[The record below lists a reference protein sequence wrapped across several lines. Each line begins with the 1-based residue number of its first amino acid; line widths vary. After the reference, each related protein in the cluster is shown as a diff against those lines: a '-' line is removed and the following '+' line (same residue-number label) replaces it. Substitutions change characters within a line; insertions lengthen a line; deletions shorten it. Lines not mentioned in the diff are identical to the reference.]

1 MPSFVNP
8 IHTNA
13 NALNSGTK
21 NEVKDTKNAPK
32 SASKDFNKILNQ
44 KISKDKTAPKENPN
58 ALKATPKDAKED
70 AKELE
75 KTPTPHHQHAQN
87 LAKDQ
92 QAPTLKD
99 LLNHKKTTAS
109 HEAQHE
115 THEPTLKDLLNHK
128 KTTASHEA
136 QHETHEMHET
146 NPKTPNETLN
156 KNEKKPNGVASNAHQ
171 ANLTNKNP
179 LTPTNHANNAIKNPT
194 APTHNAKEPKTLK
207 DIHALSQKHDL
218 NASNIQVGTPLE
230 KKETP
235 LNASDQL
242 ALKTT
247 QTSINHTLAKN
258 DSKNTANLSSVLQ
271 SLEKKESHNKE
282 RTTPPSNEKKT
293 PPLREALQM
302 NAIKRD
308 KTLSKK
314 KPEKTPTKTQTT
326 AATPENAPKIPLK
339 TPPLM
344 PLIGANPPNDNA
356 PTPLE
361 KEEKAKEVSENKEKT
376 KESNNSAQS
385 AQNAQASDKTSE
397 NKSAAPKETIKHFT
411 QQLKQ
416 EIQEYKPPMS
426 RISMDLFPKE
436 LGKVEVTIQKVG
448 KNLKVSVIS
457 HNNSLQTFLDNQQDL
472 KNSLNALGFE
482 GVDLSF
488 SQDSSKEQPKEPLRE
503 PFKEQES
510 TPLKENALKSY
521 QENTDNEN
529 KETSM
534 QITLYA

>member
-1 MPSFVNP
+1 MPSPVNP

-13 NALNSGTK
+13 NALNSGAK
-21 NEVKDTKNAPK
+21 NEGTKNAPK
-32 SASKDFNKILNQ
+32 SASKDFSKILNQ
-44 KISKDKTAPKENPN
+44 KISKDKTTPKESPNPN
-58 ALKATPKDAKED
+58 ALKATPKNAKEGAKED
-70 AKELE
+70 AKALE
-75 KTPTPHHQHAQN
+75 KTPTPHPQHAQN
-87 LAKDQ
+87 PAKDQ

-115 THEPTLKDLLNHK
+115 N
-128 KTTASHEA
+128 
-136 QHETHEMHET
+136 HET

-156 KNEKKPNGVASNAHQ
+156 KNEKKPNGVTSNAHQ

-179 LTPTNHANNAIKNPT
+179 LTPTNHANNANKNPT
-194 APTHNAKEPKTLK
+194 APTDTKKEPKTLK
-207 DIHALSQKHDL
+207 DIQALSQKHDL
-218 NASNIQVGTPLE
+218 NASNIQAATTPE
-230 KKETP
+230 NKTS

-247 QTSINHTLAKN
+247 PKNPTTNPTTIKN
-258 DSKNTANLSSVLQ
+258 DAKNTANLSSVLQ
-271 SLEKKESHNKE
+271 SLEKKEPPNKE
-282 RTTPPSNEKKT
+282 HATPQNNEKKT
-293 PPLREALQM
+293 PPLKEALPM

-314 KPEKTPTKTQTT
+314 KSEKTPTKAQTT
-326 AATPENAPKIPLK
+326 APSIAPENAPKIPLK

-344 PLIGANPPNDNA
+344 PLIGANPPPNDNP

-361 KEEKAKEVSENKEKT
+361 KEETTKEASDNKEKT
-376 KESNNSAQS
+376 KETSSSVQS

-397 NKSAAPKETIKHFT
+397 NKSIAPKETIKHFT

-426 RISMDLFPKE
+426 RISMDLFPRE

-488 SQDSSKEQPKEPLRE
+488 SQDSSKEQPKEQLRE
-503 PFKEQES
+503 LFKEQES
-510 TPLKENALKSY
+510 SPLKENALKSY
-521 QENTDNEN
+521 QENTDHEN

>member
-1 MPSFVNP
+1 MPSPINP

-13 NALNSGTK
+13 NALNGGAK
-21 NEVKDTKNAPK
+21 NEDTKNAPK
-32 SASKDFNKILNQ
+32 SASKDFSKILNQ
-44 KISKDKTAPKENPN
+44 KISKDKTVPKENPN
-58 ALKATPKDAKED
+58 ALKDAPKDAKED
-70 AKELE
+70 AKALE
-75 KTPTPHHQHAQN
+75 KTPTLNHQHAQN
-87 LAKDQ
+87 LTKNQ

-99 LLNHKKTTAS
+99 WLNHKKTTAS

-115 THEPTLKDLLNHK
+115 N
-128 KTTASHEA
+128 
-136 QHETHEMHET
+136 HET

-156 KNEKKPNGVASNAHQ
+156 KNEKKPNEVASNAHQ
-171 ANLTNKNP
+171 TNLPNKNP
-179 LTPTNHANNAIKNPT
+179 ITPTNRANNANKTPT
-194 APTHNAKEPKTLK
+194 TPTHSAKDPKTLK
-207 DIHALSQKHDL
+207 DIQTLSQKHDL
-218 NASNIQVGTPLE
+218 NASNIQAATTPE
-230 KKETP
+230 NKTP

-258 DSKNTANLSSVLQ
+258 DAKNTANLSSVLQ
-271 SLEKKESHNKE
+271 SLEKKDPHNKE
-282 RTTPPSNEKKT
+282 HATPPNNEKKT
-293 PPLREALQM
+293 PPLKEALQM

-314 KPEKTPTKTQTT
+314 KSEKTPTKAQTT
-326 AATPENAPKIPLK
+326 APSATPENAPKIPLK

-344 PLIGANPPNDNA
+344 PLIGANPPNDNI

-361 KEEKAKEVSENKEKT
+361 KEETTKEASDNKEKT
-376 KESNNSAQS
+376 KETNNSTQS
-385 AQNAQASDKTSE
+385 AQNTQASDKTSE

-436 LGKVEVTIQKVG
+436 LGKVEVIIQKVG

-488 SQDSSKEQPKEPLRE
+488 SQDSSKEQQAPKDQPKE
-503 PFKEQES
+503 PFKEQEL

-521 QENTDNEN
+521 QENTDHEN
-529 KETSM
+529 QETNM

>member
-1 MPSFVNP
+1 MPSPINP

-13 NALNSGTK
+13 STNANANASTLINNGAK
-21 NEVKDTKNAPK
+21 NEDTKNASK
-32 SASKDFNKILNQ
+32 SASKDFSKILNQ

-58 ALKATPKDAKED
+58 ALKATPKDAKEN

-115 THEPTLKDLLNHK
+115 IHK
-128 KTTASHEA
+128 N
-136 QHETHEMHET
+136 HET

-156 KNEKKPNGVASNAHQ
+156 KNEKKPNGVISSAHQ
-171 ANLTNKNP
+171 VSLTNKNP
-179 LTPTNHANNAIKNPT
+179 LTPTNHANKNPT
-194 APTHNAKEPKTLK
+194 APTHNAKDPKTLK

-218 NASNIQVGTPLE
+218 NASNIQVVAPLE

-235 LNASDQL
+235 LKANDQL

-258 DSKNTANLSSVLQ
+258 DTKNTANLSSVLQ

-282 RTTPPSNEKKT
+282 RATPPHNEKKT
-293 PPLREALQM
+293 PPLKEALQM

-308 KTLSKK
+308 KTLYKK

-326 AATPENAPKIPLK
+326 AQAVTPENAPKIPLK

-361 KEEKAKEVSENKEKT
+361 KEEKTKEVSENKEKT

-385 AQNAQASDKTSE
+385 VQNAQASDKASE
-397 NKSAAPKETIKHFT
+397 NKSATPKETIKHFT

-503 PFKEQES
+503 SFKEQES

>member
-1 MPSFVNP
+1 MPSPINP

-13 NALNSGTK
+13 NASALNSGAK

-32 SASKDFNKILNQ
+32 SASKDFSKILNQ
-44 KISKDKTAPKENPN
+44 KISKDKTAPKENPSV
-58 ALKATPKDAKED
+58 LKATPKDTKENAKED
-70 AKELE
+70 AKKLE

-115 THEPTLKDLLNHK
+115 MHK
-128 KTTASHEA
+128 
-136 QHETHEMHET
+136 MHET

-156 KNEKKPNGVASNAHQ
+156 KNEKKPNGVASSAHQ

-179 LTPTNHANNAIKNPT
+179 LTPTNHANNA
-194 APTHNAKEPKTLK
+194 KEPKTLK
-207 DIHALSQKHDL
+207 DIQTLSQKHDL

-258 DSKNTANLSSVLQ
+258 GTKNTANLSSVLQ
-271 SLEKKESHNKE
+271 SLEKKESQNKE

-293 PPLREALQM
+293 PPLMEALQI

-326 AATPENAPKIPLK
+326 TQAATPENTPKIPLK

-361 KEEKAKEVSENKEKT
+361 KEEKTKEVSDNKEKT
-376 KESNNSAQS
+376 KESTNS
-385 AQNAQASDKTSE
+385 AQNAQNTQASDKTSE
-397 NKSAAPKETIKHFT
+397 NKSAAPKETIRHFT

-488 SQDSSKEQPKEPLRE
+488 SQDSSKEQPREPLRE

>member
-1 MPSFVNP
+1 MPSPINP

-13 NALNSGTK
+13 SANANANASTLINSGAK
-21 NEVKDTKNAPK
+21 NEDTKNAPK
-32 SASKDFNKILNQ
+32 SASKDFSKILNQ
-44 KISKDKTAPKENPN
+44 KISKDKTAPKESPN
-58 ALKATPKDAKED
+58 ALKATPKDAKKD
-70 AKELE
+70 AKVLE

-87 LAKDQ
+87 PAKDQ

-115 THEPTLKDLLNHK
+115 N
-128 KTTASHEA
+128 
-136 QHETHEMHET
+136 HET

-156 KNEKKPNGVASNAHQ
+156 KNEKKPNGVTSNAHQ
-171 ANLTNKNP
+171 TNSTHKNP
-179 LTPTNHANNAIKNPT
+179 ITPTNHANKNPT
-194 APTHNAKEPKTLK
+194 TPTHNAKESKTLK
-207 DIHALSQKHDL
+207 DIQTLSQKHDL
-218 NASNIQVGTPLE
+218 NASNIQATTPLE

-258 DSKNTANLSSVLQ
+258 DAKNTANLSSVLQ
-271 SLEKKESHNKE
+271 SLEKKDPHNKE
-282 RTTPPSNEKKT
+282 RATPPSNEKKT
-293 PPLREALQM
+293 PPLKEALPM

-314 KPEKTPTKTQTT
+314 KPEKTPAKTQTT
-326 AATPENAPKIPLK
+326 TPSIAPENAPKIPLK

-344 PLIGANPPNDNA
+344 TLIGANPPPNDNA

-361 KEEKAKEVSENKEKT
+361 KEETTKEISDNKEKT

-397 NKSAAPKETIKHFT
+397 NKSVTPKETIRHFT

-488 SQDSSKEQPKEPLRE
+488 SQDSSKEQPKEQPKEQLGE
-503 PFKEQES
+503 SLKEQEL

>member
-1 MPSFVNP
+1 MPSPINP

-13 NALNSGTK
+13 NANALNSGAK

-32 SASKDFNKILNQ
+32 SASKDFSKILNQ
-44 KISKDKTAPKENPN
+44 KISKDKTAPKENPS
-58 ALKATPKDAKED
+58 ALKATPKNSKEG

-75 KTPTPHHQHAQN
+75 KTPTPQPQHAQN

-99 LLNHKKTTAS
+99 LLNHQKTTAS
-109 HEAQHE
+109 HEAQH
-115 THEPTLKDLLNHK
+115 KN
-128 KTTASHEA
+128 
-136 QHETHEMHET
+136 HET
-146 NPKTPNETLN
+146 NPKTPNETSN
-156 KNEKKPNGVASNAHQ
+156 KNEKKPNGVTSNAHQ
-171 ANLTNKNP
+171 TSLTNKNP
-179 LTPTNHANNAIKNPT
+179 LTPTNHANNSIKNPT

-218 NASNIQVGTPLE
+218 NASNIQATTPLE

-235 LNASDQL
+235 LKANDQL

-258 DSKNTANLSSVLQ
+258 DAKSTANLSSVLQ
-271 SLEKKESHNKE
+271 SLEKKDPHNKE
-282 RTTPPSNEKKT
+282 RATPSHNEKKT
-293 PPLREALQM
+293 PPLREALPM

-314 KPEKTPTKTQTT
+314 KPEKTPTKAQTT
-326 AATPENAPKIPLK
+326 APSIAPENAPKIPLK

-344 PLIGANPPNDNA
+344 PLIGANPPNNNA

-361 KEEKAKEVSENKEKT
+361 KEEKTKEVSDNKEKT
-376 KESNNSAQS
+376 KESANSAQN

-397 NKSAAPKETIKHFT
+397 NKSATPKETIKHFT

-416 EIQEYKPPMS
+416 EIQEYKPPIS

-436 LGKVEVTIQKVG
+436 LGKVEVVIQKVG

-488 SQDSSKEQPKEPLRE
+488 SQDSSKEQEKE
-503 PFKEQES
+503 PFKESFKEQEL

-521 QENTDNEN
+521 QENTDNEH

>member
-1 MPSFVNP
+1 MPSPVNP

-13 NALNSGTK
+13 NALNSGAK
-21 NEVKDTKNAPK
+21 NEVKDAKNAPK
-32 SASKDFNKILNQ
+32 SASKDFSKILNQ
-44 KISKDKTAPKENPN
+44 KISKDKTAPKESPNPN
-58 ALKATPKDAKED
+58 ALKATPQDAKENAKED
-70 AKELE
+70 AKALE
-75 KTPTPHHQHAQN
+75 KTPTLPHQHAQN
-87 LAKDQ
+87 PAKDQ

-99 LLNHKKTTAS
+99 WLNHQKTTAS

-115 THEPTLKDLLNHK
+115 THETN
-128 KTTASHEA
+128 
-136 QHETHEMHET
+136 ET
-146 NPKTPNETLN
+146 NPKTPNETLS
-156 KNEKKPNGVASNAHQ
+156 KNEKKPNGVTSNAHQ
-171 ANLTNKNP
+171 TNLASKNP
-179 LTPTNHANNAIKNPT
+179 ITPTNHANNAIKNPT
-194 APTHNAKEPKTLK
+194 TPTHNAKDPKTLK
-207 DIHALSQKHDL
+207 DIQTLSQKHDL
-218 NASNIQVGTPLE
+218 NASNIQAATTPE
-230 KKETP
+230 NKTP
-235 LNASDQL
+235 LNAGDQL

-247 QTSINHTLAKN
+247 QTPTNHTLAKN
-258 DSKNTANLSSVLQ
+258 DAKNTANLSSVLQ

-282 RTTPPSNEKKT
+282 HANPSHNEKKT
-293 PPLREALQM
+293 PPLKEALQM

-314 KPEKTPTKTQTT
+314 KSEKTPTKAQTT
-326 AATPENAPKIPLK
+326 APSIAPENAPKIPFK

-344 PLIGANPPNDNA
+344 PLIGANPPNDNI

-361 KEEKAKEVSENKEKT
+361 KEETTKEASDNKEKT
-376 KESNNSAQS
+376 KESSNSAQS
-385 AQNAQASDKTSE
+385 AQNTQASDKTSE
-397 NKSAAPKETIKHFT
+397 NKSVTHKETIKHFT

-436 LGKVEVTIQKVG
+436 LGKVEVIIQKVG

-488 SQDSSKEQPKEPLRE
+488 SQDSSKEQPKEQLRE
-503 PFKEQES
+503 LFKEQES
-510 TPLKENALKSY
+510 SPLKENALKSY
-521 QENTDNEN
+521 QENTDHEN

>member
-1 MPSFVNP
+1 MPSPVNP

-13 NALNSGTK
+13 NALNSGAK
-21 NEVKDTKNAPK
+21 NEVKDAKNAPK
-32 SASKDFNKILNQ
+32 SASKDFSKILNQ
-44 KISKDKTAPKENPN
+44 KISKDKTAPKESPNPN
-58 ALKATPKDAKED
+58 ALKATPQNALKDK
-70 AKELE
+70 LE
-75 KTPTPHHQHAQN
+75 KTPTLPHQHAQN

-99 LLNHKKTTAS
+99 WLNHKKTTAP
-109 HEAQHE
+109 HETQHE
-115 THEPTLKDLLNHK
+115 THEAN
-128 KTTASHEA
+128 
-136 QHETHEMHET
+136 ET

-156 KNEKKPNGVASNAHQ
+156 KNEKKPNGVTSNAHQ
-171 ANLTNKNP
+171 TNLASKNP
-179 LTPTNHANNAIKNPT
+179 ITPNHANNAIKNPT
-194 APTHNAKEPKTLK
+194 APTDTKKEPKTLK
-207 DIHALSQKHDL
+207 DIQTLSQKHDL
-218 NASNIQVGTPLE
+218 NASNIQAVTTPE
-230 KKETP
+230 NKTP

-247 QTSINHTLAKN
+247 QTPTNHTLAKN
-258 DSKNTANLSSVLQ
+258 DAKNTANLSSVLQ
-271 SLEKKESHNKE
+271 SLEKKEPPNKE
-282 RTTPPSNEKKT
+282 HANPQNNEKKT
-293 PPLREALQM
+293 PPLKEALQM

-314 KPEKTPTKTQTT
+314 KSEKTPTKAQTT
-326 AATPENAPKIPLK
+326 APNAMPENAPKIPLK

-344 PLIGANPPNDNA
+344 PLIGANPPPNDNI

-361 KEEKAKEVSENKEKT
+361 KEETTKEASDNKEKAKET
-376 KESNNSAQS
+376 SNS
-385 AQNAQASDKTSE
+385 AQNAQNTQASDKTSE
-397 NKSAAPKETIKHFT
+397 NKSVTPKETIKHFT

-436 LGKVEVTIQKVG
+436 LGKVEVIIQKVG

-457 HNNSLQTFLDNQQDL
+457 QNNSLQTFLDNQQDL

-488 SQDSSKEQPKEPLRE
+488 SQDSSKEQPKEQLRE
-503 PFKEQES
+503 LFKEQES
-510 TPLKENALKSY
+510 SPLKENALKSY
-521 QENTDNEN
+521 QENTDHEN
-529 KETSM
+529 QETSM

>member
-1 MPSFVNP
+1 MPSPINP

-13 NALNSGTK
+13 NALNSGAK
-21 NEVKDTKNAPK
+21 NEDTKNAPK
-32 SASKDFNKILNQ
+32 SASKDFSKILNQ

-58 ALKATPKDAKED
+58 ALKATPKNSKEGAK
-70 AKELE
+70 ALE

-87 LAKDQ
+87 PAKDQ

-115 THEPTLKDLLNHK
+115 THE
-128 KTTASHEA
+128 
-136 QHETHEMHET
+136 HET

-156 KNEKKPNGVASNAHQ
+156 KNEKKPNEALSNAHQ
-171 ANLTNKNP
+171 TNLASKNP

-194 APTHNAKEPKTLK
+194 APTDTKKEPKTLK
-207 DIHALSQKHDL
+207 DIQTLSQKHDL
-218 NASNIQVGTPLE
+218 NASNIQATTTPE
-230 KKETP
+230 NKTP

-247 QTSINHTLAKN
+247 QTPTNHTLAKN
-258 DSKNTANLSSVLQ
+258 DAKNTANLSSVLQ
-271 SLEKKESHNKE
+271 SLEKKDPHNKE
-282 RTTPPSNEKKT
+282 HATPPNNEKKT
-293 PPLREALQM
+293 PPLKEALEM

-314 KPEKTPTKTQTT
+314 KPEKTQTKTQTT
-326 AATPENAPKIPLK
+326 APSATPENALKISLK

-344 PLIGANPPNDNA
+344 PLIGANPPPNDNI

-361 KEEKAKEVSENKEKT
+361 KEEKAKEISDNKEKT
-376 KESNNSAQS
+376 KETNNSTQS

-397 NKSAAPKETIKHFT
+397 NKSVTPKETIKHFT

-436 LGKVEVTIQKVG
+436 LGKVEVIIQKVG

-488 SQDSSKEQPKEPLRE
+488 SQDSSKEQPKEQLRE
-503 PFKEQES
+503 LFKEQEL

-521 QENTDNEN
+521 QENTDHEN
-529 KETSM
+529 QETSM

>member
-1 MPSFVNP
+1 MPSPVNP

-13 NALNSGTK
+13 NALNSGAK

-32 SASKDFNKILNQ
+32 SASKDFSKILNQ
-44 KISKDKTAPKENPN
+44 KISKDKTAPKEDPN
-58 ALKATPKDAKED
+58 ALKATPKDAKEN
-70 AKELE
+70 AKKLE
-75 KTPTPHHQHAQN
+75 KTPTLPHQHAQN
-87 LAKDQ
+87 PAKDQ

-99 LLNHKKTTAS
+99 WLNHKKTTAP

-115 THEPTLKDLLNHK
+115 THEAN
-128 KTTASHEA
+128 
-136 QHETHEMHET
+136 ET

-156 KNEKKPNGVASNAHQ
+156 KNEKKPNGVTSNAHQ
-171 ANLTNKNP
+171 TNLPNKNP
-179 LTPTNHANNAIKNPT
+179 ITPNHANHAIKNPT
-194 APTHNAKEPKTLK
+194 TPTHNAKDPKTLK
-207 DIHALSQKHDL
+207 DIQALSQKHGL
-218 NASNIQVGTPLE
+218 NASNIQAATTPE
-230 KKETP
+230 NKNP

-247 QTSINHTLAKN
+247 QTPTNHTLAKN
-258 DSKNTANLSSVLQ
+258 DAKNTANLSSVLQ
-271 SLEKKESHNKE
+271 SLEKKDSHNKE
-282 RTTPPSNEKKT
+282 HATPSHNEKKT
-293 PPLREALQM
+293 PPLKEALQM

-314 KPEKTPTKTQTT
+314 KSEKTPTKAQTT
-326 AATPENAPKIPLK
+326 APSIAPENAPKIPLK

-344 PLIGANPPNDNA
+344 PLIGANPPPNDNP
-356 PTPLE
+356 PTLLE
-361 KEEKAKEVSENKEKT
+361 KEETTKEASDNKEKT
-376 KESNNSAQS
+376 KETNSSAQS
-385 AQNAQASDKTSE
+385 VQNAQASDKTSE
-397 NKSAAPKETIKHFT
+397 NKSTAPKETIKHFT

-436 LGKVEVTIQKVG
+436 LGKVEVIIQKVG

-488 SQDSSKEQPKEPLRE
+488 SQDSSKEQPKEQLRE
-503 PFKEQES
+503 LFKEQES
-510 TPLKENALKSY
+510 SPLKENALKSY
-521 QENTDNEN
+521 QENTDHEN
-529 KETSM
+529 QETSM

>member
-1 MPSFVNP
+1 MPSPVNP

-13 NALNSGTK
+13 NALNSGAK

-32 SASKDFNKILNQ
+32 SASKDFSKILNQ

-58 ALKATPKDAKED
+58 ALKATPKNSKEGAKEG
-70 AKELE
+70 AKVLE
-75 KTPTPHHQHAQN
+75 KTPTLHPQHAQN
-87 LAKDQ
+87 PAKDQ

-99 LLNHKKTTAS
+99 WLNRPKTHPTAP
-109 HEAQHE
+109 HETQHE
-115 THEPTLKDLLNHK
+115 THEAN
-128 KTTASHEA
+128 
-136 QHETHEMHET
+136 ET

-156 KNEKKPNGVASNAHQ
+156 KNGKKPNEVTSNAHQ
-171 ANLTNKNP
+171 TNLPNKNP
-179 LTPTNHANNAIKNPT
+179 ITPNHANNAIKTPT
-194 APTHNAKEPKTLK
+194 TPTHNAKDPKTLK
-207 DIHALSQKHDL
+207 DIQTLSQKHDL
-218 NASNIQVGTPLE
+218 NANNIQAATTPE
-230 KKETP
+230 NKNP
-235 LNASDQL
+235 LNASDQF

-247 QTSINHTLAKN
+247 QTPTNHTLAKN
-258 DSKNTANLSSVLQ
+258 DAKNTANLSSVLQ
-271 SLEKKESHNKE
+271 SLEKKEPHNKE
-282 RTTPPSNEKKT
+282 HANLQNNEKKT
-293 PPLREALQM
+293 PPLKEALQI

-314 KPEKTPTKTQTT
+314 KPEKTPIHAKTQTT
-326 AATPENAPKIPLK
+326 APSIAPENAPKIPLK

-344 PLIGANPPNDNA
+344 PLIGANPPPNDNI
-356 PTPLE
+356 PTLLE
-361 KEEKAKEVSENKEKT
+361 KEETTKEISENKEKT
-376 KESNNSAQS
+376 KESNNSAQN

-397 NKSAAPKETIKHFT
+397 NKSTTPKETIKHFT

-436 LGKVEVTIQKVG
+436 LGKVEVIIQKVG

-488 SQDSSKEQPKEPLRE
+488 SQDSSKEQPKEQLRE
-503 PFKEQES
+503 PFKEQEL

-521 QENTDNEN
+521 QENTDNEH

>member
-1 MPSFVNP
+1 MPSPVNP

-13 NALNSGTK
+13 NALNSGAK

-32 SASKDFNKILNQ
+32 SASKDFSKILNQ
-44 KISKDKTAPKENPN
+44 KISKDKTAPKESPNPN
-58 ALKATPKDAKED
+58 ALKATPKDAKEN
-70 AKELE
+70 AKVLE
-75 KTPTPHHQHAQN
+75 KTPTPQPPHAQN
-87 LAKDQ
+87 PTKDQ

-99 LLNHKKTTAS
+99 WLNHKKTTAP
-109 HEAQHE
+109 HETQHE
-115 THEPTLKDLLNHK
+115 THEAN
-128 KTTASHEA
+128 
-136 QHETHEMHET
+136 ET
-146 NPKTPNETLN
+146 NPKTPNETLS
-156 KNEKKPNGVASNAHQ
+156 KNEKKPNEVASSAHQ

-194 APTHNAKEPKTLK
+194 TPTHNAKEPKTLK
-207 DIHALSQKHDL
+207 DIQTLSQKHDL
-218 NASNIQVGTPLE
+218 NASNIQATTTPE
-230 KKETP
+230 NKTP

-247 QTSINHTLAKN
+247 QTPTNHTLAKN
-258 DSKNTANLSSVLQ
+258 DAKNTANLSSVLQ

-282 RTTPPSNEKKT
+282 HANPQNNEKKT
-293 PPLREALQM
+293 PPLKEALEM

-326 AATPENAPKIPLK
+326 APSIAPENAPKIPLK

-344 PLIGANPPNDNA
+344 PLIGANPPNDNI

-361 KEEKAKEVSENKEKT
+361 KEETTKEASDNKEKT
-376 KESNNSAQS
+376 KETNNSTQN

-397 NKSAAPKETIKHFT
+397 NKSVTPKETIKHFT

-416 EIQEYKPPMS
+416 EIQEYKPPMN

-436 LGKVEVTIQKVG
+436 LGKVEVIIQKVG

-488 SQDSSKEQPKEPLRE
+488 SQDSSKEQPKEQLRE
-503 PFKEQES
+503 LFKEQES
-510 TPLKENALKSY
+510 SPLKENALKSY
-521 QENTDNEN
+521 QENTDHEN
-529 KETSM
+529 QETSM

>member
-1 MPSFVNP
+1 MPSPINP

-13 NALNSGTK
+13 NANALNSGAK
-21 NEVKDTKNAPK
+21 NEIKDTKNAPK
-32 SASKDFNKILNQ
+32 SASKDFSKILNQ
-44 KISKDKTAPKENPN
+44 KISKDKTAPKENPS
-58 ALKATPKDAKED
+58 ALKATPKDT
-70 AKELE
+70 KELE

-109 HEAQHE
+109 HEAQNE
-115 THEPTLKDLLNHK
+115 THEN
-128 KTTASHEA
+128 
-136 QHETHEMHET
+136 HET

-171 ANLTNKNP
+171 TNLTNKNP
-179 LTPTNHANNAIKNPT
+179 LTPTNHPNKNPT
-194 APTHNAKEPKTLK
+194 APTDTKKDPKTLK
-207 DIHALSQKHDL
+207 DIQTLSQKHDL
-218 NASNIQVGTPLE
+218 NASNIQATAPLE

-258 DSKNTANLSSVLQ
+258 DAKNTANLSSVLQ

-282 RTTPPSNEKKT
+282 HATLPHNEKKT

-314 KPEKTPTKTQTT
+314 KPEKTPTRTQTT
-326 AATPENAPKIPLK
+326 AQAATPENAPKIPLK

-344 PLIGANPPNDNA
+344 PLIGANPPNNNA

-361 KEEKAKEVSENKEKT
+361 KEEKTKEVSENKEKT
-376 KESNNSAQS
+376 KESTNSPQS
-385 AQNAQASDKTSE
+385 VQNAQASDKASE

-426 RISMDLFPKE
+426 RISMDLFPEE

-488 SQDSSKEQPKEPLRE
+488 SQDSSKEQEKEPFKE

>member
-1 MPSFVNP
+1 MPSPVNP

-13 NALNSGTK
+13 NALNSGAK
-21 NEVKDTKNAPK
+21 NEVKDAKNAPK
-32 SASKDFNKILNQ
+32 NASKDFSKILNQ

-58 ALKATPKDAKED
+58 ALKATPQDAKENAKED
-70 AKELE
+70 AKTLE

-87 LAKDQ
+87 PAKDQ

-99 LLNHKKTTAS
+99 WLNHKKTTAP

-115 THEPTLKDLLNHK
+115 THE
-128 KTTASHEA
+128 
-136 QHETHEMHET
+136 HET

-156 KNEKKPNGVASNAHQ
+156 KNEKKPNEALSNAHQ
-171 ANLTNKNP
+171 TNLPNKNP
-179 LTPTNHANNAIKNPT
+179 ITPNHTNNAIKTPT
-194 APTHNAKEPKTLK
+194 TPTHNAKDPKTLK
-207 DIHALSQKHDL
+207 DIQTLSQKHDL
-218 NASNIQVGTPLE
+218 NANNIQAATTPE
-230 KKETP
+230 NKNP
-235 LNASDQL
+235 LNASDQF

-247 QTSINHTLAKN
+247 PKNPTTNPTTIKN
-258 DSKNTANLSSVLQ
+258 DAKNTANLSSVLQ
-271 SLEKKESHNKE
+271 SLEKKEPHNKE
-282 RTTPPSNEKKT
+282 HANPQNNEKKT
-293 PPLREALQM
+293 PPLKEALQM

-314 KPEKTPTKTQTT
+314 KSEKTPTKTQTT
-326 AATPENAPKIPLK
+326 APSIAPENAPKIPLK

-344 PLIGANPPNDNA
+344 PLIGANPPNDNI

-361 KEEKAKEVSENKEKT
+361 KEETTKEASDNKEKT
-376 KESNNSAQS
+376 KESSNSAQS
-385 AQNAQASDKTSE
+385 AQNTQASDKTSE
-397 NKSAAPKETIKHFT
+397 NKSIAPKETIKHFT

-426 RISMDLFPKE
+426 KISMDLFPKE
-436 LGKVEVTIQKVG
+436 LGKVEVTIQKMG

-488 SQDSSKEQPKEPLRE
+488 SQDSSKEQPKEQLRE
-503 PFKEQES
+503 LFKEQES

-521 QENTDNEN
+521 QENTDHEN
-529 KETSM
+529 QETSM

>member
-1 MPSFVNP
+1 MPSPVNP

-13 NALNSGTK
+13 NALNSGAK

-32 SASKDFNKILNQ
+32 SASKDFSKILNQ
-44 KISKDKTAPKENPN
+44 KISKDKTAPKESLNHS
-58 ALKATPKDAKED
+58 ALKDTPKDAKED
-70 AKELE
+70 AKTL
-75 KTPTPHHQHAQN
+75 KTPTLPHQHAQN

-99 LLNHKKTTAS
+99 WLNHKKTTAS

-115 THEPTLKDLLNHK
+115 THKN
-128 KTTASHEA
+128 
-136 QHETHEMHET
+136 HET

-156 KNEKKPNGVASNAHQ
+156 KNEKKPNEVTSNAHQ
-171 ANLTNKNP
+171 TNLPNKNP
-179 LTPTNHANNAIKNPT
+179 ITPNHANNANTTQKPT
-194 APTHNAKEPKTLK
+194 TPTHNAKDPKTLK
-207 DIHALSQKHDL
+207 DIQTLSQKHDL
-218 NASNIQVGTPLE
+218 NASNIQATASLE

-235 LNASDQL
+235 LSANDQI

-247 QTSINHTLAKN
+247 QAPINNTLAKN
-258 DSKNTANLSSVLQ
+258 DTKNTANLSSVLQ

-282 RTTPPSNEKKT
+282 HATPLNNEKKT
-293 PPLREALQM
+293 PPLKEALQM

-314 KPEKTPTKTQTT
+314 KPEKTPTKVQTT
-326 AATPENAPKIPLK
+326 APSATPENAPKIPLK

-344 PLIGANPPNDNA
+344 PLIGANPPPNDNI

-361 KEEKAKEVSENKEKT
+361 KEEKTQEISENKEKT
-376 KESNNSAQS
+376 KETNSSAQS
-385 AQNAQASDKTSE
+385 AQNAQASDKTNE
-397 NKSAAPKETIKHFT
+397 NKSIAPKETIKHFT

-436 LGKVEVTIQKVG
+436 LGKVEVVIQKVG

-488 SQDSSKEQPKEPLRE
+488 SQDSSKEQPKEQLRE
-503 PFKEQES
+503 SFKEQEL

-521 QENTDNEN
+521 QENTDHEN
-529 KETSM
+529 QETSM

>member
-1 MPSFVNP
+1 MPSPINP
-8 IHTNA
+8 IHTSANA
-13 NALNSGTK
+13 NASINSGAK
-21 NEVKDTKNAPK
+21 NEDTKNAPK
-32 SASKDFNKILNQ
+32 SASKDFSKILNQ
-44 KISKDKTAPKENPN
+44 KISKDKTAPKENPS
-58 ALKATPKDAKED
+58 ALKATPKNAKKDAK
-70 AKELE
+70 ALE
-75 KTPTPHHQHAQN
+75 KTPTPHPQHAQN

-109 HEAQHE
+109 HEAQNE
-115 THEPTLKDLLNHK
+115 THKN
-128 KTTASHEA
+128 
-136 QHETHEMHET
+136 HET

-156 KNEKKPNGVASNAHQ
+156 KNEKKPNEFTSSAHQ
-171 ANLTNKNP
+171 TSLTHKNP

-194 APTHNAKEPKTLK
+194 APIHNAKEPKTLK
-207 DIHALSQKHDL
+207 DIQTLSQKHDL
-218 NASNIQVGTPLE
+218 NASNIQATTPLE

-235 LNASDQL
+235 LKTSDQL

-258 DSKNTANLSSVLQ
+258 DAKNTTNLSSVLQ

-282 RTTPPSNEKKT
+282 HATPPSNEKKT
-293 PPLREALQM
+293 PPLREALPM

-314 KPEKTPTKTQTT
+314 KPENTPTKTQTT
-326 AATPENAPKIPLK
+326 APSIAPENPPKIPLK

-344 PLIGANPPNDNA
+344 PLIGANPPPNDNA
-356 PTPLE
+356 PTLLE
-361 KEEKAKEVSENKEKT
+361 KEEKTKEAGENKEKT
-376 KESNNSAQS
+376 KESTNSAQNT
-385 AQNAQASDKTSE
+385 QNAQSSDKTSE
-397 NKSAAPKETIKHFT
+397 NKSVTPKETIKHFT

-472 KNSLNALGFE
+472 KNSLNALGFD

-488 SQDSSKEQPKEPLRE
+488 SQDSSKEQPKEQLRE

>member
-1 MPSFVNP
+1 MPSPINP

-13 NALNSGTK
+13 SANASTLINSGAK
-21 NEVKDTKNAPK
+21 NEDTKNAPK
-32 SASKDFNKILNQ
+32 SASKDFSKILNQ

-58 ALKATPKDAKED
+58 ALKATPKNSKEGAKED
-70 AKELE
+70 AKKLE
-75 KTPTPHHQHAQN
+75 KTPTLQPQHAKDF
-87 LAKDQ
+87 AKDQ

-99 LLNHKKTTAS
+99 WLNHKKTTAS

-115 THEPTLKDLLNHK
+115 THEAN
-128 KTTASHEA
+128 
-136 QHETHEMHET
+136 ET

-156 KNEKKPNGVASNAHQ
+156 KNEKKPNGVTSNAHQ

-179 LTPTNHANNAIKNPT
+179 LTPTNHAIKNPT

-207 DIHALSQKHDL
+207 DIQTLSQKHDL
-218 NASNIQVGTPLE
+218 NASNIQATTTPE
-230 KKETP
+230 NKTP
-235 LNASDQL
+235 LNASDHL

-247 QTSINHTLAKN
+247 QTPTNHTLAKN
-258 DSKNTANLSSVLQ
+258 DAKNTANLSSVLQ
-271 SLEKKESHNKE
+271 SLEKKEPHNKE
-282 RTTPPSNEKKT
+282 RTTLPNNEKKT
-293 PPLREALQM
+293 PPLKEALPM

-314 KPEKTPTKTQTT
+314 KPEKTPIHAKAQTT
-326 AATPENAPKIPLK
+326 APSITPENAPKIPLK

-344 PLIGANPPNDNA
+344 PLIGANPPPNNNA

-361 KEEKAKEVSENKEKT
+361 KEETTKEASDNKEKT
-376 KESNNSAQS
+376 KESSNSAQS

-397 NKSAAPKETIKHFT
+397 NKSTTPKETIKHFT

-436 LGKVEVTIQKVG
+436 LGKVEVVIQKVG

-457 HNNSLQTFLDNQQDL
+457 QNNSLQTFLDNQQDL

-488 SQDSSKEQPKEPLRE
+488 SQDSSKEQEKESFKE

-521 QENTDNEN
+521 QENTDHEH

>member
-1 MPSFVNP
+1 MPSPVNP

-13 NALNSGTK
+13 NALNSGAK

-32 SASKDFNKILNQ
+32 STSKDFSKILNQ
-44 KISKDKTAPKENPN
+44 KISKDKTAPKESPNPN
-58 ALKATPKDAKED
+58 ALKATPKNSKEGAKED
-70 AKELE
+70 AKALE

-87 LAKDQ
+87 PAKDQ

-99 LLNHKKTTAS
+99 WLNHKKTTAL
-109 HEAQHE
+109 HEVQHE
-115 THEPTLKDLLNHK
+115 N
-128 KTTASHEA
+128 
-136 QHETHEMHET
+136 HET
-146 NPKTPNETLN
+146 NPKTPNEIN
-156 KNEKKPNGVASNAHQ
+156 KNEKKPNEALSNAHQ
-171 ANLTNKNP
+171 TNLTNKNP
-179 LTPTNHANNAIKNPT
+179 LTPTNHANNTIKNPT
-194 APTHNAKEPKTLK
+194 TPTHNAKDPKTLK
-207 DIHALSQKHDL
+207 DIQTLSQKHDL
-218 NASNIQVGTPLE
+218 NVSNIQAATTPE
-230 KKETP
+230 NKTP

-247 QTSINHTLAKN
+247 QTPTNHTLAKN
-258 DSKNTANLSSVLQ
+258 DAKNTANLSSVLQ

-282 RTTPPSNEKKT
+282 HATPPNNEKKT
-293 PPLREALQM
+293 PPLKEALQM

-314 KPEKTPTKTQTT
+314 KSEKTPTKTQTT
-326 AATPENAPKIPLK
+326 APRAMPENAPKIPLK

-344 PLIGANPPNDNA
+344 PLIGANPPPNDNA
-356 PTPLE
+356 PTILE
-361 KEEKAKEVSENKEKT
+361 KEEKTQEISENKEKT
-376 KESNNSAQS
+376 KESSNSAQS
-385 AQNAQASDKTSE
+385 VQNAQASDKTSE
-397 NKSAAPKETIKHFT
+397 NKSVTPKETIKHFT

-436 LGKVEVTIQKVG
+436 LGKVEVIIQKVG

-488 SQDSSKEQPKEPLRE
+488 SQDSSKEQQAPKDQLRE
-503 PFKEQES
+503 LFKEQES

-521 QENTDNEN
+521 QENTDHEN

>member
-1 MPSFVNP
+1 MPSPINP

-13 NALNSGTK
+13 SANANANASTLINSGAK
-21 NEVKDTKNAPK
+21 NEDTKNAPK
-32 SASKDFNKILNQ
+32 SASKDFSKILNQ
-44 KISKDKTAPKENPN
+44 KISKDKTAPKESPN
-58 ALKATPKDAKED
+58 ALKATLKDAKKD
-70 AKELE
+70 AKALE

-87 LAKDQ
+87 PAKDQ

-99 LLNHKKTTAS
+99 LLNHQKNHPTAK
-109 HEAQHE
+109 HETQHE
-115 THEPTLKDLLNHK
+115 THEN
-128 KTTASHEA
+128 
-136 QHETHEMHET
+136 HET

-156 KNEKKPNGVASNAHQ
+156 KNEKKPDGVTSNAHQ
-171 ANLTNKNP
+171 ENSTNKNP
-179 LTPTNHANNAIKNPT
+179 LTPTNNANHAIKNPT
-194 APTHNAKEPKTLK
+194 APTHNAKDPKTLK
-207 DIHALSQKHDL
+207 DIQTLSQKHDL
-218 NASNIQVGTPLE
+218 NASNIQATAPLE

-247 QTSINHTLAKN
+247 QTPINHTLAKN
-258 DSKNTANLSSVLQ
+258 DAKNTANLSSVLQ

-282 RTTPPSNEKKT
+282 RATPPNNEKKT
-293 PPLREALQM
+293 PPLKEALPT

-314 KPEKTPTKTQTT
+314 KSEKTPTKTQTT
-326 AATPENAPKIPLK
+326 AQATTPENAPKIPLK

-344 PLIGANPPNDNA
+344 PLIGANPPPNDNA

-361 KEEKAKEVSENKEKT
+361 KEEKTKEASDNKEKT
-376 KESNNSAQS
+376 KESNNSTQS

-397 NKSAAPKETIKHFT
+397 NKSVTPKETIKHFT

-488 SQDSSKEQPKEPLRE
+488 SQDSSKEQPKEPFKE
-503 PFKEQES
+503 PFKEQEL

-521 QENTDNEN
+521 QENTDHEN

>member
-1 MPSFVNP
+1 MSSLINP

-13 NALNSGTK
+13 NASINSGAK
-21 NEVKDTKNAPK
+21 NEDTKNAPK
-32 SASKDFNKILNQ
+32 SASKDFSKILNQ

-58 ALKATPKDAKED
+58 ALKATPKNSKEGSKENAK
-70 AKELE
+70 ALE
-75 KTPTPHHQHAQN
+75 KTPTPQPQHAQN
-87 LAKDQ
+87 PAKDPAKDQ

-99 LLNHKKTTAS
+99 LLNHQKTTAS
-109 HEAQHE
+109 HEAQNE
-115 THEPTLKDLLNHK
+115 THKN
-128 KTTASHEA
+128 
-136 QHETHEMHET
+136 HET

-156 KNEKKPNGVASNAHQ
+156 KNEKKPNGVISNAHQ
-171 ANLTNKNP
+171 TSLTHKNP
-179 LTPTNHANNAIKNPT
+179 LTPTNHANHAIKNPT
-194 APTHNAKEPKTLK
+194 APTHNTKEPKTLK
-207 DIHALSQKHDL
+207 DIQTLSQKHDL
-218 NASNIQVGTPLE
+218 NASNIQVVAPLE

-235 LNASDQL
+235 LRTSDQL

-258 DSKNTANLSSVLQ
+258 DAKNTANLSSVLQ

-282 RTTPPSNEKKT
+282 HATPPSNEKKT

-314 KPEKTPTKTQTT
+314 KSEKTPIHAKTQTT
-326 AATPENAPKIPLK
+326 APSIAPKNPPKIPLK

-356 PTPLE
+356 PTLLE
-361 KEEKAKEVSENKEKT
+361 KEEKTKEASDNKEKT
-376 KESNNSAQS
+376 KESTNSAQS
-385 AQNAQASDKTSE
+385 VQNAQSSDKASD
-397 NKSAAPKETIKHFT
+397 NKSVTPKETIKHFT

-488 SQDSSKEQPKEPLRE
+488 SQDSSKEQEKEQLRE
-503 PFKEQES
+503 PFKEQEL

>member
-1 MPSFVNP
+1 MPSPINP

-13 NALNSGTK
+13 SANASTLINSGAK
-21 NEVKDTKNAPK
+21 NEDTKNTPK
-32 SASKDFNKILNQ
+32 SASKDFSKILNQ
-44 KISKDKTAPKENPN
+44 KISKDKTTPKESPNPN
-58 ALKATPKDAKED
+58 ALKATPQNALKDK
-70 AKELE
+70 LE
-75 KTPTPHHQHAQN
+75 KTPTPQPQHAQN
-87 LAKDQ
+87 PAKDQ

-99 LLNHKKTTAS
+99 WLNHKKTTAS
-109 HEAQHE
+109 HAQHE
-115 THEPTLKDLLNHK
+115 THE
-128 KTTASHEA
+128 
-136 QHETHEMHET
+136 HET

-156 KNEKKPNGVASNAHQ
+156 KNEKKPSGVTSSVHQ
-171 ANLTNKNP
+171 TSLTNKNP
-179 LTPTNHANNAIKNPT
+179 LTPTNHAIKNPT

-207 DIHALSQKHDL
+207 DIQTLSQKHDL
-218 NASNIQVGTPLE
+218 NASNIQVVAPLE

-235 LNASDQL
+235 LNASDHL

-247 QTSINHTLAKN
+247 QTPTNHTLAKN
-258 DSKNTANLSSVLQ
+258 DAKNTANLSSVLQ
-271 SLEKKESHNKE
+271 SLEKKEPQNKE
-282 RTTPPSNEKKT
+282 HTIPQNNEKKT
-293 PPLREALQM
+293 PPLKEALQM

-314 KPEKTPTKTQTT
+314 KSEKTPTKAQTT
-326 AATPENAPKIPLK
+326 APSIAPKNPPKIPLK
-339 TPPLM
+339 MPPLM
-344 PLIGANPPNDNA
+344 PLIGANPPPNDNI

-361 KEEKAKEVSENKEKT
+361 KEEKTQEISENKEKT
-376 KESNNSAQS
+376 KETNSSTQN

-397 NKSAAPKETIKHFT
+397 NKSTTPKETIKHFT

-426 RISMDLFPKE
+426 KISMDLFPKE
-436 LGKVEVTIQKVG
+436 LGKVEVVIQKVG

-488 SQDSSKEQPKEPLRE
+488 SQDSSKEQPKEQLRE
-503 PFKEQES
+503 LFKEQES

-521 QENTDNEN
+521 QENTDHEN

>member
-1 MPSFVNP
+1 MPSPVNP

-13 NALNSGTK
+13 SALNSGAK
-21 NEVKDTKNAPK
+21 NEDTKNAPK
-32 SASKDFNKILNQ
+32 SASKDFSKILNQ

-70 AKELE
+70 AKTLE
-75 KTPTPHHQHAQN
+75 KTPTPPHQHAQN

-99 LLNHKKTTAS
+99 WLNHKKTTAP

-115 THEPTLKDLLNHK
+115 THEAN
-128 KTTASHEA
+128 
-136 QHETHEMHET
+136 ET

-156 KNEKKPNGVASNAHQ
+156 KNEKKSNGVTSNAHQ
-171 ANLTNKNP
+171 TNLPNKNP
-179 LTPTNHANNAIKNPT
+179 ITPTNHANNAIKNPT
-194 APTHNAKEPKTLK
+194 TPTHNAKEPKTIK
-207 DIHALSQKHDL
+207 DIQTLSQKHDL
-218 NASNIQVGTPLE
+218 NASNIQATTTPE
-230 KKETP
+230 NKTP
-235 LNASDQL
+235 LNASDHL

-247 QTSINHTLAKN
+247 QTPTNHTLAKN
-258 DSKNTANLSSVLQ
+258 DAKNTANLSSVLQ
-271 SLEKKESHNKE
+271 SLEKKEPQNKE
-282 RTTPPSNEKKT
+282 HANPLNNEKKT
-293 PPLREALQM
+293 PPLKEALQM

-314 KPEKTPTKTQTT
+314 KPEKTPIHAKTQTT
-326 AATPENAPKIPLK
+326 APSIAPENAPKIPLK

-344 PLIGANPPNDNA
+344 PLIGANPPNDNI

-361 KEEKAKEVSENKEKT
+361 KEETTKEASENKEKT
-376 KESNNSAQS
+376 KESSNS
-385 AQNAQASDKTSE
+385 AQNAQNTQASDKTSE
-397 NKSAAPKETIKHFT
+397 NKSVAPKETIKHFT

-436 LGKVEVTIQKVG
+436 LGKVEVVIQKVG

-488 SQDSSKEQPKEPLRE
+488 SQDSSKEQPKEQPKEQLRE
-503 PFKEQES
+503 LFKEQES
-510 TPLKENALKSY
+510 SPLRENALKSY
-521 QENTDNEN
+521 QENTDHEN
-529 KETSM
+529 QETSM
-534 QITLYA
+534 QITLYAWF

>member
-1 MPSFVNP
+1 MPSPINP

-13 NALNSGTK
+13 NASALNSGAK
-21 NEVKDTKNAPK
+21 NEVKDTKNTPK
-32 SASKDFNKILNQ
+32 SASKDFSKILNQ

-58 ALKATPKDAKED
+58 ALKATPKDAKEN

-75 KTPTPHHQHAQN
+75 KTPTPHHQHAQDF
-87 LAKDQ
+87 AKDQ

-115 THEPTLKDLLNHK
+115 THKN
-128 KTTASHEA
+128 
-136 QHETHEMHET
+136 HET

-156 KNEKKPNGVASNAHQ
+156 KNEKKPNGVTSNAHQ
-171 ANLTNKNP
+171 ASLTNKNP
-179 LTPTNHANNAIKNPT
+179 LTPANHANKNPT
-194 APTHNAKEPKTLK
+194 APTHNAKDPKTLK
-207 DIHALSQKHDL
+207 DIQTLSQKHDL
-218 NASNIQVGTPLE
+218 NASNIQATAPLE

-235 LNASDQL
+235 LNASNQF

-258 DSKNTANLSSVLQ
+258 GAKNTANLSSVLQ

-282 RTTPPSNEKKT
+282 HATPPSNEKKM

-314 KPEKTPTKTQTT
+314 KSEKTPTKTQTT
-326 AATPENAPKIPLK
+326 AQAATPKNPPKIPLK
-339 TPPLM
+339 TLPLM
-344 PLIGANPPNDNA
+344 PLTGANPPNDNA

-361 KEEKAKEVSENKEKT
+361 KEEKTKEISENKEKT
-376 KESNNSAQS
+376 KESTNSAQS
-385 AQNAQASDKTSE
+385 AQNTQASDKTSE

-488 SQDSSKEQPKEPLRE
+488 SQDSSKEQPKEPFKE
-503 PFKEQES
+503 PFKEQEL

>member
-1 MPSFVNP
+1 MPSPINP
-8 IHTNA
+8 IHTNASANA
-13 NALNSGTK
+13 NALNSGAK
-21 NEVKDTKNAPK
+21 NEDTKNAPK
-32 SASKDFNKILNQ
+32 SASKDFSKILNQ

-58 ALKATPKDAKED
+58 ALKTTPKDAKED
-70 AKELE
+70 AKAL
-75 KTPTPHHQHAQN
+75 KTPTIPHQHAQN
-87 LAKDQ
+87 PAKDQ

-99 LLNHKKTTAS
+99 WLNHQKTTAS

-115 THEPTLKDLLNHK
+115 N
-128 KTTASHEA
+128 
-136 QHETHEMHET
+136 HET

-156 KNEKKPNGVASNAHQ
+156 KNEKKPNGVTSNAHQ
-171 ANLTNKNP
+171 TNLTNKNP

-194 APTHNAKEPKTLK
+194 APTHNAKESKTLK
-207 DIHALSQKHDL
+207 DIQTLSQKHDL
-218 NASNIQVGTPLE
+218 NASNIQATTPLE

-235 LNASDQL
+235 LNANDQL

-247 QTSINHTLAKN
+247 QTPINHTLAKN
-258 DSKNTANLSSVLQ
+258 DAKNTANLSSVLQ
-271 SLEKKESHNKE
+271 SLEKKDPHNKE
-282 RTTPPSNEKKT
+282 RATPPNNEKKT
-293 PPLREALQM
+293 PPLKEALQM

-314 KPEKTPTKTQTT
+314 KPEKTPTKAQTT
-326 AATPENAPKIPLK
+326 APSITPENAPKIPLK
-339 TPPLM
+339 MPPLM

-356 PTPLE
+356 PTLLE
-361 KEEKAKEVSENKEKT
+361 KEETTKEISDNKEKT
-376 KESNNSAQS
+376 KESSNSAQS
-385 AQNAQASDKTSE
+385 AQNTQASDKTSE
-397 NKSAAPKETIKHFT
+397 NKSVTPKETIRHFT

-488 SQDSSKEQPKEPLRE
+488 SQDSSKEQPKEQLRE
-503 PFKEQES
+503 LFKEQES
-510 TPLKENALKSY
+510 TPLKESALKSY
-521 QENTDNEN
+521 QENTDHEN
-529 KETSM
+529 QETSM

>member
-13 NALNSGTK
+13 NALNGGAK
-21 NEVKDTKNAPK
+21 NEDTKNAPK
-32 SASKDFNKILNQ
+32 SASKDFSKILNQ
-44 KISKDKTAPKENPN
+44 KISKDKTAPKESPNPN

-70 AKELE
+70 AKALE

-87 LAKDQ
+87 PAKNQ

-99 LLNHKKTTAS
+99 LLNHQKTTAP

-115 THEPTLKDLLNHK
+115 THEAN
-128 KTTASHEA
+128 
-136 QHETHEMHET
+136 ET
-146 NPKTPNETLN
+146 NPKNPNETLS
-156 KNEKKPNGVASNAHQ
+156 KNEKKPNEVASNAHQ
-171 ANLTNKNP
+171 TNLPSKNP
-179 LTPTNHANNAIKNPT
+179 ITPTNHANNAIKTPT
-194 APTHNAKEPKTLK
+194 TPTHNAKDPKTLK
-207 DIHALSQKHDL
+207 DIQTLSQKHDL
-218 NASNIQVGTPLE
+218 NASNIQATTPLE

-235 LNASDQL
+235 LNASDQF

-247 QTSINHTLAKN
+247 QTPTNHTLAKN
-258 DSKNTANLSSVLQ
+258 DAKNTANLSSVLQ
-271 SLEKKESHNKE
+271 SLEKKDPHNKE
-282 RTTPPSNEKKT
+282 RTNPQNNEKKT
-293 PPLREALQM
+293 PPLKEALEM

-314 KPEKTPTKTQTT
+314 KSEKTPTKAQTT
-326 AATPENAPKIPLK
+326 APSATPENAPKIPLK

-344 PLIGANPPNDNA
+344 PLIGANPPPNDNI

-361 KEEKAKEVSENKEKT
+361 KEEKTKEISDNKEKA
-376 KESNNSAQS
+376 KETSSNAQS
-385 AQNAQASDKTSE
+385 AQNTQASDKTSE
-397 NKSAAPKETIKHFT
+397 NKSATPKETIKHFT

-426 RISMDLFPKE
+426 KISMDLFPKE
-436 LGKVEVTIQKVG
+436 LGKVEVIIQKVG

-488 SQDSSKEQPKEPLRE
+488 SQDSSKEQPKEQLRE
-503 PFKEQES
+503 PFKEQEL

-521 QENTDNEN
+521 QENTDHEN
-529 KETSM
+529 QETSM

>member
-1 MPSFVNP
+1 MPSPVNP

-13 NALNSGTK
+13 NALNSGAK
-21 NEVKDTKNAPK
+21 NEVKDAKNAPK
-32 SASKDFNKILNQ
+32 SASKDFSKILNQ
-44 KISKDKTAPKENPN
+44 KISKDKTAPKESPNPN

-70 AKELE
+70 AKALE
-75 KTPTPHHQHAQN
+75 KTPTLPHQHAQN
-87 LAKDQ
+87 PAKDQ

-99 LLNHKKTTAS
+99 WLNHKKTTAS

-115 THEPTLKDLLNHK
+115 THETN
-128 KTTASHEA
+128 
-136 QHETHEMHET
+136 ET

-156 KNEKKPNGVASNAHQ
+156 KNEKKPNGVTSNAHQ
-171 ANLTNKNP
+171 TSLPNKNP
-179 LTPTNHANNAIKNPT
+179 ITPNHANNAIKTPT
-194 APTHNAKEPKTLK
+194 TPTHNAKEPKTLK
-207 DIHALSQKHDL
+207 DIQTLSQKHDL
-218 NASNIQVGTPLE
+218 NASNIQATTTPE
-230 KKETP
+230 NKTP
-235 LNASDQL
+235 LNASDHL

-247 QTSINHTLAKN
+247 QTPTNHTLAKN
-258 DSKNTANLSSVLQ
+258 DAKNTANLSSVLQ
-271 SLEKKESHNKE
+271 SLEKKEPQNKE
-282 RTTPPSNEKKT
+282 HANPQNNEKKT
-293 PPLREALQM
+293 PPLKEALQM

-314 KPEKTPTKTQTT
+314 KPEKTPIHAKTQTT
-326 AATPENAPKIPLK
+326 TPSITPENAPKIPLK

-344 PLIGANPPNDNA
+344 PLIGANPPNDNP

-361 KEEKAKEVSENKEKT
+361 KEETTKEISDNKEKAKET
-376 KESNNSAQS
+376 NNSAQN

-397 NKSAAPKETIKHFT
+397 NKSIAPKETIKHFT

-488 SQDSSKEQPKEPLRE
+488 SQDSSKEQPKEQLRE
-503 PFKEQES
+503 LFKEQES

-521 QENTDNEN
+521 QENTDHEN
-529 KETSM
+529 QETSM

>member
-1 MPSFVNP
+1 MPSPVNP

-13 NALNSGTK
+13 NALNSGAK
-21 NEVKDTKNAPK
+21 NEVKDAKNAPK
-32 SASKDFNKILNQ
+32 SASKDFSKILNQ

-70 AKELE
+70 AKKLE
-75 KTPTPHHQHAQN
+75 KTPTPHHQHAKDF
-87 LAKDQ
+87 AKDQ

-99 LLNHKKTTAS
+99 WLNHQKTTAS

-115 THEPTLKDLLNHK
+115 N
-128 KTTASHEA
+128 
-136 QHETHEMHET
+136 HET

-156 KNEKKPNGVASNAHQ
+156 KNEKKPNGVTSNAHQ
-171 ANLTNKNP
+171 TNLPNKNP
-179 LTPTNHANNAIKNPT
+179 ITPTNRANNAIKNPT
-194 APTHNAKEPKTLK
+194 APTDTKKDPKTLK
-207 DIHALSQKHDL
+207 DIQTLSQKHDL
-218 NASNIQVGTPLE
+218 NASNIQAATTPE
-230 KKETP
+230 NKNP
-235 LNASDQL
+235 LNASDQF

-247 QTSINHTLAKN
+247 QAPINHTLAKN
-258 DSKNTANLSSVLQ
+258 DAKNTANLSSVLQ
-271 SLEKKESHNKE
+271 SLEKKEPHNKE
-282 RTTPPSNEKKT
+282 HTTPQNNEKKT
-293 PPLREALQM
+293 PPLKEALQM

-314 KPEKTPTKTQTT
+314 KSEKTQTKTQTT
-326 AATPENAPKIPLK
+326 APSITPENAPKIPLK

-344 PLIGANPPNDNA
+344 PLIGANPPNDNI

-361 KEEKAKEVSENKEKT
+361 KEEKTKEISENKEKA
-376 KESNNSAQS
+376 KEASNSAQS
-385 AQNAQASDKTSE
+385 AQNTQASDKTSE
-397 NKSAAPKETIKHFT
+397 NKSVTPKETIKHFT

-436 LGKVEVTIQKVG
+436 LGKVEVIIQKVG

-488 SQDSSKEQPKEPLRE
+488 SQDSSKEQPKEQPKEQLGE
-503 PFKEQES
+503 LFKEQEL

-521 QENTDNEN
+521 QENTDHEN
-529 KETSM
+529 QETSM

>member
-1 MPSFVNP
+1 MPSPINP

-13 NALNSGTK
+13 NTNALNSGAK
-21 NEVKDTKNAPK
+21 NEVKEAKNAPK
-32 SASKDFNKILNQ
+32 SASKDFSEILNQ
-44 KISKDKTAPKENPN
+44 KISKDKSAPKENPN
-58 ALKATPKDAKED
+58 ALKATPKNSKEGAK
-70 AKELE
+70 ALE

-87 LAKDQ
+87 PAKDQ

-115 THEPTLKDLLNHK
+115 IHK
-128 KTTASHEA
+128 N
-136 QHETHEMHET
+136 HET

-156 KNEKKPNGVASNAHQ
+156 KNEKKPNGVISNAHQ
-171 ANLTNKNP
+171 ENLTNKNP
-179 LTPTNHANNAIKNPT
+179 LTPTNHANKNPT

-207 DIHALSQKHDL
+207 DIQSLSQKHDL
-218 NASNIQVGTPLE
+218 NASNIQATTTPE
-230 KKETP
+230 NKTP
-235 LNASDQL
+235 LNAGDQL

-258 DSKNTANLSSVLQ
+258 GTKNTANLSSVLQ

-282 RTTPPSNEKKT
+282 HTTPPNNEKKT

-314 KPEKTPTKTQTT
+314 KPEKTPIHAKTQTT
-326 AATPENAPKIPLK
+326 AQAATPENAPKIPLK

-356 PTPLE
+356 PTLLE
-361 KEEKAKEVSENKEKT
+361 KEEKTKEVSDNKEKT
-376 KESNNSAQS
+376 KESNNSI
-385 AQNAQASDKTSE
+385 QNTQNTQASDKTSE

-488 SQDSSKEQPKEPLRE
+488 SQDSSKEQPKEQLKE

>member
-1 MPSFVNP
+1 MPSPVNP

-13 NALNSGTK
+13 NALNSGAK
-21 NEVKDTKNAPK
+21 NEVKDAKNAPK
-32 SASKDFNKILNQ
+32 SASKDFSKILNQ
-44 KISKDKTAPKENPN
+44 KISKDKTAPKEDPN

-70 AKELE
+70 AKALE
-75 KTPTPHHQHAQN
+75 KSPTLPHQHAQN
-87 LAKDQ
+87 PAKNQ

-99 LLNHKKTTAS
+99 WLNHPKTHPTAE

-115 THEPTLKDLLNHK
+115 THEAN
-128 KTTASHEA
+128 
-136 QHETHEMHET
+136 ET
-146 NPKTPNETLN
+146 NPKNPNETLS
-156 KNEKKPNGVASNAHQ
+156 KNEKKPNEVTSNAHQ
-171 ANLTNKNP
+171 TNLPNKNP
-179 LTPTNHANNAIKNPT
+179 ITPTNHANNAIKTPT
-194 APTHNAKEPKTLK
+194 TPTHNAKDPKTLK
-207 DIHALSQKHDL
+207 DIQTLSQKHDL
-218 NASNIQVGTPLE
+218 NANNIQTATTPE
-230 KKETP
+230 NKNP
-235 LNASDQL
+235 LNASDQF

-247 QTSINHTLAKN
+247 QTPTNHTLAKN
-258 DSKNTANLSSVLQ
+258 DAKNTANLSSVLQ
-271 SLEKKESHNKE
+271 SLEKKESPNKE
-282 RTTPPSNEKKT
+282 HANPQNNEKKT
-293 PPLREALQM
+293 PPLKEALQM

-314 KPEKTPTKTQTT
+314 KPEKTPIHAKTQTT
-326 AATPENAPKIPLK
+326 APSIAPENAPKIPLK

-344 PLIGANPPNDNA
+344 PLIGANPPNDNI

-361 KEEKAKEVSENKEKT
+361 KEETTKEVSDSKEKAKES
-376 KESNNSAQS
+376 SSSAQS
-385 AQNAQASDKTSE
+385 AQNTQASDKTSD
-397 NKSAAPKETIKHFT
+397 NKSVTPKETIKHFA

-436 LGKVEVTIQKVG
+436 LGKVEVVIQKVG

-488 SQDSSKEQPKEPLRE
+488 SQDSSKEQPKEQLRE
-503 PFKEQES
+503 PFKEQEL
-510 TPLKENALKSY
+510 TPLKESALKSY
-521 QENTDNEN
+521 QENTDHEN

>member
-13 NALNSGTK
+13 SANANALNGGAK
-21 NEVKDTKNAPK
+21 NEVKDTKNSPK
-32 SASKDFNKILNQ
+32 SASKDFSKILNQ

-58 ALKATPKDAKED
+58 ALKATPKDAKEN

-115 THEPTLKDLLNHK
+115 MHEN
-128 KTTASHEA
+128 
-136 QHETHEMHET
+136 HET

-156 KNEKKPNGVASNAHQ
+156 KNEKKPNEATSSAHQ
-171 ANLTNKNP
+171 TNLTNKNP

-207 DIHALSQKHDL
+207 DIQTLSQKHDL
-218 NASNIQVGTPLE
+218 NASNIQVVAPLE

-247 QTSINHTLAKN
+247 QTPINHTLAKN
-258 DSKNTANLSSVLQ
+258 GAKNTANLSSVLQ

-282 RTTPPSNEKKT
+282 RTTPHNEKKT

-314 KPEKTPTKTQTT
+314 KSEKTPTKTQTT
-326 AATPENAPKIPLK
+326 AQAVTPENAPKIPLK

-361 KEEKAKEVSENKEKT
+361 KEEKTKEVSENKEKT
-376 KESNNSAQS
+376 KESTNSAQN
-385 AQNAQASDKTSE
+385 AQNAQASDKASE
-397 NKSAAPKETIKHFT
+397 NKSVTSKETIKHFT

-488 SQDSSKEQPKEPLRE
+488 SQDSSKEQPKEQLRE

>member
-1 MPSFVNP
+1 MPSPVNP

-13 NALNSGTK
+13 SANASTLINSGAK
-21 NEVKDTKNAPK
+21 NEDAKNAPK
-32 SASKDFNKILNQ
+32 SASKDFSKILNQ
-44 KISKDKTAPKENPN
+44 KISKDKTAPKESPNPN
-58 ALKATPKDAKED
+58 ALKATPKNSKEGAKED
-70 AKELE
+70 AKTL
-75 KTPTPHHQHAQN
+75 KTPTLPHQHAQN
-87 LAKDQ
+87 PAKNQ

-99 LLNHKKTTAS
+99 WLNHQKTTAS

-115 THEPTLKDLLNHK
+115 KN
-128 KTTASHEA
+128 
-136 QHETHEMHET
+136 HET

-156 KNEKKPNGVASNAHQ
+156 KNEKKPNEVTSNAHQ
-171 ANLTNKNP
+171 TNLTNKNP

-194 APTHNAKEPKTLK
+194 APTHNAKDPETLK
-207 DIHALSQKHDL
+207 DIQALSQKHDL
-218 NASNIQVGTPLE
+218 NASNIQAATTLE
-230 KKETP
+230 NKTP
-235 LNASDQL
+235 LNASDHL

-247 QTSINHTLAKN
+247 QTPINHTFAKN
-258 DSKNTANLSSVLQ
+258 DAKNTANLSSVLQ

-282 RTTPPSNEKKT
+282 HANPPNNEKKT
-293 PPLREALQM
+293 PPLKEALQM

-314 KPEKTPTKTQTT
+314 KSEKTQTKAQTT
-326 AATPENAPKIPLK
+326 APSIAPENAPKIPLK

-344 PLIGANPPNDNA
+344 PLTGANPPNDNI

-361 KEEKAKEVSENKEKT
+361 KEETTKEASDNKEKT
-376 KESNNSAQS
+376 KETNNSAQS

-397 NKSAAPKETIKHFT
+397 NKSVTPKETIKHFT

-436 LGKVEVTIQKVG
+436 LGKVEVIIQKVG

-488 SQDSSKEQPKEPLRE
+488 SQDSSKEQPKEQLRE
-503 PFKEQES
+503 PFKEQEL

-529 KETSM
+529 QETSM

>member
-1 MPSFVNP
+1 MPSPVNP

-13 NALNSGTK
+13 NALNSGAK
-21 NEVKDTKNAPK
+21 NEDAKNAPK
-32 SASKDFNKILNQ
+32 STSKDFSKILNQ

-70 AKELE
+70 AKTLE
-75 KTPTPHHQHAQN
+75 KTPTPPHQHAQN

-99 LLNHKKTTAS
+99 WLNHKKTTAS

-115 THEPTLKDLLNHK
+115 THEAN
-128 KTTASHEA
+128 
-136 QHETHEMHET
+136 ET

-156 KNEKKPNGVASNAHQ
+156 KNEKKPNGVTSNVHQ
-171 ANLTNKNP
+171 TNLTNKNP

-207 DIHALSQKHDL
+207 DIQTLSQKHDL
-218 NASNIQVGTPLE
+218 NASNIQAATTPE
-230 KKETP
+230 NKNP

-247 QTSINHTLAKN
+247 QTPTNHTLAKN
-258 DSKNTANLSSVLQ
+258 DAKNTANLSSVLQ
-271 SLEKKESHNKE
+271 SLEKKEPHNKE
-282 RTTPPSNEKKT
+282 HANPQNNEKKT
-293 PPLREALQM
+293 PPLKEALQM

-314 KPEKTPTKTQTT
+314 KSEKTQTKTQTT
-326 AATPENAPKIPLK
+326 APSIAPENAPKISLK

-344 PLIGANPPNDNA
+344 PLIGANPPNDNI

-361 KEEKAKEVSENKEKT
+361 KEEKTKEASDNKEKT
-376 KESNNSAQS
+376 KEASNS
-385 AQNAQASDKTSE
+385 AQNAQNTQASDKTSE
-397 NKSAAPKETIKHFT
+397 NKSIAPKETIKHFT

-436 LGKVEVTIQKVG
+436 LGKVEVIIQKVG

-488 SQDSSKEQPKEPLRE
+488 SQDSSKEQPKEQLRE
-503 PFKEQES
+503 LFKEQES

-521 QENTDNEN
+521 QENTDHEN
-529 KETSM
+529 QETSM

>member
-1 MPSFVNP
+1 MPSPVNP

-13 NALNSGTK
+13 NALNSGAK

-32 SASKDFNKILNQ
+32 SASKDFSKILNQ
-44 KISKDKTAPKENPN
+44 KISKDKTAPKENPSV
-58 ALKATPKDAKED
+58 LKATPKDAK
-70 AKELE
+70 ALE
-75 KTPTPHHQHAQN
+75 KTLPHQHAQN
-87 LAKDQ
+87 PAKDQ

-99 LLNHKKTTAS
+99 LLNHQKTTAE
-109 HEAQHE
+109 HETQHE
-115 THEPTLKDLLNHK
+115 THEN
-128 KTTASHEA
+128 
-136 QHETHEMHET
+136 HET
-146 NPKTPNETLN
+146 NPKTPNEILN
-156 KNEKKPNGVASNAHQ
+156 KNEKKPNGVTSNAHQ
-171 ANLTNKNP
+171 TNLPNKNP
-179 LTPTNHANNAIKNPT
+179 ITPTNRANNANKTPT
-194 APTHNAKEPKTLK
+194 TPTHNAKEPKTLK
-207 DIHALSQKHDL
+207 DIQTLSQKHDL
-218 NASNIQVGTPLE
+218 NASNIQATTSLE

-235 LNASDQL
+235 LNASDHL

-247 QTSINHTLAKN
+247 QTPTNHTLAKN
-258 DSKNTANLSSVLQ
+258 DAKNTANLSSVLQ
-271 SLEKKESHNKE
+271 SLEKKEPQNKE
-282 RTTPPSNEKKT
+282 HTTPQNNEKKT
-293 PPLREALQM
+293 PPLKEALQM

-314 KPEKTPTKTQTT
+314 KSEKTQTKTQTT
-326 AATPENAPKIPLK
+326 APSITPENAPKIPLK

-344 PLIGANPPNDNA
+344 PLIGANPPPNDNI

-361 KEEKAKEVSENKEKT
+361 KEETTKEISENKEKA
-376 KESNNSAQS
+376 KETNSSAQN

-397 NKSAAPKETIKHFT
+397 NKSTAPKETIKHFA

-426 RISMDLFPKE
+426 KISMDLFPKE
-436 LGKVEVTIQKVG
+436 LGKVEVIIQKVG

-521 QENTDNEN
+521 QENTDNEH

>member
-1 MPSFVNP
+1 MPSPVNP

-13 NALNSGTK
+13 SALNSGAK
-21 NEVKDTKNAPK
+21 NEDTKNAPK
-32 SASKDFNKILNQ
+32 SASKDFSKILNQ
-44 KISKDKTAPKENPN
+44 KISKDKTAPKESPNPN
-58 ALKATPKDAKED
+58 ALKATPQDAKENAKED
-70 AKELE
+70 AKALE
-75 KTPTPHHQHAQN
+75 KTPTPNHQHAQN
-87 LAKDQ
+87 PAKDQ

-99 LLNHKKTTAS
+99 WLNHPKTHPTAP
-109 HEAQHE
+109 HETQHE
-115 THEPTLKDLLNHK
+115 THEAN
-128 KTTASHEA
+128 
-136 QHETHEMHET
+136 ET

-156 KNEKKPNGVASNAHQ
+156 KNEKKPNGVTSNAHQ
-171 ANLTNKNP
+171 TNLASKNP
-179 LTPTNHANNAIKNPT
+179 ITPNHANNAIKNPT
-194 APTHNAKEPKTLK
+194 APTHNAKEPKTIK
-207 DIHALSQKHDL
+207 DIQTLSQKHDL
-218 NASNIQVGTPLE
+218 NASNIQAATTPE
-230 KKETP
+230 NKTP

-258 DSKNTANLSSVLQ
+258 DAKNTANLSSVLQ

-282 RTTPPSNEKKT
+282 HANPPNNEKKT
-293 PPLREALQM
+293 PPLKEALQM

-314 KPEKTPTKTQTT
+314 KSEKTPTKAQTT
-326 AATPENAPKIPLK
+326 APSIAPENAPKIPLK

-344 PLIGANPPNDNA
+344 PLIGANPPPNNNA

-361 KEEKAKEVSENKEKT
+361 KEETTKEASDNKEKT
-376 KESNNSAQS
+376 KEANNSAQS
-385 AQNAQASDKTSE
+385 AQNTQASDKTSE
-397 NKSAAPKETIKHFT
+397 NKSVTPKETIKHFT

-426 RISMDLFPKE
+426 KISMDLFPKE
-436 LGKVEVTIQKVG
+436 LGKVEITIQKVG

-488 SQDSSKEQPKEPLRE
+488 SQDSSKEQPKEQLRE
-503 PFKEQES
+503 LFKEQEL

-521 QENTDNEN
+521 QENTDHEN
-529 KETSM
+529 QETSM

>member
-1 MPSFVNP
+1 MPSPINP

-13 NALNSGTK
+13 NANALNSGAK
-21 NEVKDTKNAPK
+21 NEDTKNAPK
-32 SASKDFNKILNQ
+32 SASKDFSKILNQ

-58 ALKATPKDAKED
+58 ALKATPKNSKEGAKED

-115 THEPTLKDLLNHK
+115 N
-128 KTTASHEA
+128 
-136 QHETHEMHET
+136 HET

-156 KNEKKPNGVASNAHQ
+156 KNEKKPNGVISSAHQ
-171 ANLTNKNP
+171 TNLTHKNP

-194 APTHNAKEPKTLK
+194 APTHNAKDPKTLK
-207 DIHALSQKHDL
+207 DIQTLSQKHDL
-218 NASNIQVGTPLE
+218 NASNIQATTTPE
-230 KKETP
+230 NKTS
-235 LNASDQL
+235 LNASDHL

-247 QTSINHTLAKN
+247 QTPINHTLAKN
-258 DSKNTANLSSVLQ
+258 DAKNTANLSSVLQ
-271 SLEKKESHNKE
+271 SLEKKEPHNKE

-326 AATPENAPKIPLK
+326 AQAATPENAPKIPLK

-344 PLIGANPPNDNA
+344 PLIGANPPNDNT

-361 KEEKAKEVSENKEKT
+361 KEEKTKEVSDNKEKT
-376 KESNNSAQS
+376 KESTNSAQS
-385 AQNAQASDKTSE
+385 AQNTQASDKTSE

-488 SQDSSKEQPKEPLRE
+488 SQDSSKEQPKEQLKE

>member
-1 MPSFVNP
+1 MPSPVNP
-8 IHTNA
+8 LHTNA
-13 NALNSGTK
+13 NALNSGAK

-32 SASKDFNKILNQ
+32 STSKDFSKILNQ
-44 KISKDKTAPKENPN
+44 KISRDKTAPKESPNHN
-58 ALKATPKDAKED
+58 ALKATPKDAK
-70 AKELE
+70 ALE
-75 KTPTPHHQHAQN
+75 KTPTPPHQHAQN
-87 LAKDQ
+87 PTKDQ

-99 LLNHKKTTAS
+99 WLNHPKTAPHKS
-109 HEAQHE
+109 QHEAQHE
-115 THEPTLKDLLNHK
+115 THEI
-128 KTTASHEA
+128 
-136 QHETHEMHET
+136 HET

-156 KNEKKPNGVASNAHQ
+156 KNEKKPNEVASNAHQ
-171 ANLTNKNP
+171 TNLPNKNP
-179 LTPTNHANNAIKNPT
+179 ITPNHANKTPT
-194 APTHNAKEPKTLK
+194 TPTHNAKDPKTLK
-207 DIHALSQKHDL
+207 DIQTLSQKHDL
-218 NASNIQVGTPLE
+218 NASNIQAATTPE
-230 KKETP
+230 NKNP

-247 QTSINHTLAKN
+247 QTPTNHTLAKN
-258 DSKNTANLSSVLQ
+258 DAKNTANLSSVLQ
-271 SLEKKESHNKE
+271 SLEKKEPQNKE
-282 RTTPPSNEKKT
+282 HANPPNNEKKT
-293 PPLREALQM
+293 PPLKEALQM

-314 KPEKTPTKTQTT
+314 NSEKTPTKTQAKNQPT
-326 AATPENAPKIPLK
+326 APSTTPENAPKIPLK

-344 PLIGANPPNDNA
+344 PLIGANPPNDNI

-361 KEEKAKEVSENKEKT
+361 KEEKTKEVSDSKEKT
-376 KESNNSAQS
+376 KETNSSTQS
-385 AQNAQASDKTSE
+385 AQNTPNSD
-397 NKSAAPKETIKHFT
+397 NKSIAPKETIKHFA

-426 RISMDLFPKE
+426 KISMDLFPKE

-488 SQDSSKEQPKEPLRE
+488 SQDSSKEQQAPKDQPKE
-503 PFKEQES
+503 PFKEQEL

-521 QENTDNEN
+521 QENTDHEN
-529 KETSM
+529 QETSM